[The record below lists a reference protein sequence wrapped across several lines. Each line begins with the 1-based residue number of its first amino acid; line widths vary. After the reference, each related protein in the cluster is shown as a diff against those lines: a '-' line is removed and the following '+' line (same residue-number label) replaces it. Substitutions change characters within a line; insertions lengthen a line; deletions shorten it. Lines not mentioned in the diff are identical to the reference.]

1 MLDGEGDEVNT
12 RTVSLSLV
20 TKLME
25 PYTVS
30 VWRLVTS
37 LVTVGWRLVR
47 LSEAELSDFS
57 IREDTGDTESL
68 SGRAS
73 VGDMIVS
80 SVFVDCDGVTDTDPA
95 MMAELSLTL
104 RTRSGNKESC

>member
-1 MLDGEGDEVNT
+1 MLDGEGDVVNT

-30 VWRLVTS
+30 VLRLVTA
-37 LVTVGWRLVR
+37 LVR
-47 LSEAELSDFS
+47 LAEAELSDFS
-57 IREDTGDTESL
+57 IRDDTRDTESL
-68 SGRAS
+68 YGLAS
-73 VGDMIVS
+73 VGDMIVF
-80 SVFVDCDGVTDTDPA
+80 SVFVDSDGVTDTDPA

-104 RTRSGNKESC
+104 TTRSGNKESS

>member
-1 MLDGEGDEVNT
+1 MLDGEGDVVNT

-30 VWRLVTS
+30 VLRLVTS
-37 LVTVGWRLVR
+37 LVTVG
-47 LSEAELSDFS
+47 LSEAELSDFP
-57 IREDTGDTESL
+57 IRDDTRDTESL
-68 SGRAS
+68 SVLAS

-80 SVFVDCDGVTDTDPA
+80 SVFVDSDGVTDTDPA

-104 RTRSGNKESC
+104 RTRSGNKESS

>member
-57 IREDTGDTESL
+57 IRDDTRESL

-73 VGDMIVS
+73 VGDMIIS

-104 RTRSGNKESC
+104 RTRSGNKESS

>member
-1 MLDGEGDEVNT
+1 MLDEEGEVVNT

-30 VWRLVTS
+30 VLR

-57 IREDTGDTESL
+57 LRDDARDTESL
-68 SGRAS
+68 SGGAS

-80 SVFVDCDGVTDTDPA
+80 SVFVDSDGVTDTEPA

-104 RTRSGNKESC
+104 RTRSGNKESS